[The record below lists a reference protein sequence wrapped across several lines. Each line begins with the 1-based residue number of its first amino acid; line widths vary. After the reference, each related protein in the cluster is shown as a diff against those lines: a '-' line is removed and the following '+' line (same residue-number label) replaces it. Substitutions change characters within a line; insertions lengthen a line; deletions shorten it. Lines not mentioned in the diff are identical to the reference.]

1 MTLNEPIIIV
11 FTHVPDMQTA
21 EQIAQGLL
29 ADKLAACVNISSPVR
44 SLYRWQG
51 AIEATEEIAL
61 SIKTRQSAYAAC
73 AEKLRAMH
81 PYELPEIVGIHV
93 DTVLPEY
100 QAWIYSET
108 SGQE

>member
-1 MTLNEPIIIV
+1 M

-21 EQIAQGLL
+21 EQIARVLL

-51 AIEATEEIAL
+51 SIETAEEIAL
-61 SIKTRQSAYAAC
+61 SIKTRQSLYAAC
-73 AEKLRAMH
+73 ADTLRALH

-100 QAWIYSET
+100 RAWIVLET